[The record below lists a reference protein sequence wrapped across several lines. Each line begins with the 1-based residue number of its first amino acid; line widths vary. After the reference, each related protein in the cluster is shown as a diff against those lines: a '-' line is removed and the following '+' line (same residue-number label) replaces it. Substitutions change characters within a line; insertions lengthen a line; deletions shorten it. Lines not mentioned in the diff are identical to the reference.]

1 MEPTS
6 DIRLRQSRKE
16 TGDTQESTPISL
28 IPQRRKSGSRS
39 PPSGRASPETP
50 PLLYTVLN
58 RDEQWQ
64 HDYHTHQQSG
74 LPVQPLSKVR

>member
-6 DIRLRQSRKE
+6 DIRLRQSRSE
-16 TGDTQESTPISL
+16 TGSQRQSQPISL
-28 IPQRRKSGSRS
+28 IPRRRSPGSQS

-50 PLLYTVLN
+50 PPVHTVLN

-64 HDYHTHQQSG
+64 QDYHDHQQSG
-74 LPVQPLSKVR
+74 LPAQPLSKVI